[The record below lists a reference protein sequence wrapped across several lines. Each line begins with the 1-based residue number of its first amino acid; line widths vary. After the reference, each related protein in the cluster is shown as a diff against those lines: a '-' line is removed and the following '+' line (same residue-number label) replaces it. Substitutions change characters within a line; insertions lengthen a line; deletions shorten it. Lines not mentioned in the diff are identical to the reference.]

1 MLPEHGDSAR
11 QPEPFPVTIIKTPS
25 GPFYEPGQQIQVQLR
40 GDPGFQYTGF
50 LIQARAE
57 GSTVPVGSWAAGPLG
72 TVVGCADPQQDFSG
86 NDTAAH
92 QAGSIRNIQDLVF
105 ELPQNPGRYR
115 FELTTV
121 ERFGVYW
128 MYQFSPFFYIL

>member
-1 MLPEHGDSAR
+1 MLPEHGESAR
-11 QPEPFPVTIIKTPS
+11 QPEPFPVAIVLTPDL
-25 GPFYEPGQQIQVQLR
+25 PIYTRGQTVLITLR
-40 GDPGFQYTGF
+40 GIPGFNFTGF
-50 LIQARAE
+50 LIQARAV
-57 GSTVPVGSWAAGPLG
+57 GSTVPVGTWAPGAQG

-92 QAGSIRNIQDLVF
+92 QQGTTRNIQDLVWRAP
-105 ELPQNPGRYR
+105 ETPGQYR

-128 MYQFSPFFYIL
+128 MYQFTTLFNVV